1 MKQHDPQARYK
12 YDNILDMQ
20 LDPADRTTQ
29 DYEGPDM
36 HSQVNATPCSCR
48 CQSVIRLSDF
58 GMSRLPGVRDPVHIR
73 TCARAHTRAR
83 THAHHT
89 RTHQVN
95 ATLSMSLAQEEQ
107 EIQFAS
113 AGPSNP
119 YQAYPGVQPGAD
131 DAATEGGNKERRER
145 RKSTSGKSS
154 SRPKVCSVRVIR
166 QG

>member
-1 MKQHDPQARYK
+1 MSANGLRRPEAEHVRRMKQHDPQTRYK
-12 YDNILDMQ
+12 SDNILNMD

-36 HSQVNATPCSCR
+36 HS
-48 CQSVIRLSDF
+48 
-58 GMSRLPGVRDPVHIR
+58 
-73 TCARAHTRAR
+73 
-83 THAHHT
+83 
-89 RTHQVN
+89 QVN

-113 AGPSNP
+113 AGPGNP

-145 RKSTSGKSS
+145 KKSTSGKSS
-154 SRPKVCSVRVIR
+154 SRPKSAARKSSTSGSSSR
-166 QG
+166 RRREEEDA